1 MDKKRVHRIVEQM
14 KKEIGDVLNRKL
26 KEPLVGF
33 VTVTD
38 VGLTNDLQHATVYVS
53 VLGDEE
59 EKEACIKGLNKAK
72 EFVRSEIGNRIRLR
86 KTPEV
91 VFEFDEAHEH
101 GNRIEKILKDLD
113 KE

>member
-1 MDKKRVHRIVEQM
+1 LQAVDGIRDR
-14 KKEIGDVLNRKL
+14 N
-26 KEPLVGF
+26 
-33 VTVTD
+33 VTGVQTCALPISD

-59 EKEACIKGLNKAK
+59 EKEASIKGLNKAK
-72 EFVRSEIGNRIRLR
+72 GFVRSEIGNRIRLR

-113 KE
+113 